1 MKRSVFRN
9 RALPYLL
16 VLPQIAVTVVFF
28 FWPAFESLRLSLFR
42 TSPFG
47 DKTSFVGLEN
57 FRKLLTTP
65 EYYQS
70 IANTFVFASAVTA
83 IGLGAG
89 LFVAAL
95 ATQKI
100 RGLAAY
106 RTAVLWPYGIAPPIA
121 GIIFLFIFH
130 PSYGVLPYW
139 LGFVTSYEFNWLLKG
154 WVAMALVILATAWTH
169 VGYNIAFFLAGL
181 LAIPTSVLEAASVD
195 GAGAIRRFR
204 SIIFPLLSPITFY
217 LLVSAGGTFAAPARV
232 AALPRVVEAPR
243 RRAFDWGSVVVHAL
257 LLICVAVIA
266 FPLYYAFVIST
277 QTVQEVV
284 ARPPILRPSV
294 HLLENYA
301 EAWGRSH
308 MPRLLWN
315 SAIVAVVSALG
326 KIAISMLSAFAIV
339 YFNFRGK
346 AIAFWLIFITLMLP
360 VEVRIMST
368 YEVIGSLGWLNSYA
382 GLTVPLMASATATF
396 LFRQFYMT
404 VPNEL
409 VEAAQLDGV
418 GPLRFLW
425 AFLLP
430 LSWANIAALFVVL
443 FIFGW
448 NQYLWPLMITNTE
461 TMRVV
466 VIGLQDLIPRTG
478 THVPEW
484 NVMMAA
490 AMMALLPPVAVILVM
505 QRWFVKGLIET
516 EK

>member
-1 MKRSVFRN
+1 VSADGAAVASARV
-9 RALPYLL
+9 RALP
-16 VLPQIAVTVVFF
+16 
-28 FWPAFESLRLSLFR
+28 R
-42 TSPFG
+42 
-47 DKTSFVGLEN
+47 
-57 FRKLLTTP
+57 
-65 EYYQS
+65 
-70 IANTFVFASAVTA
+70 
-83 IGLGAG
+83 
-89 LFVAAL
+89 AA
-95 ATQKI
+95 
-100 RGLAAY
+100 
-106 RTAVLWPYGIAPPIA
+106 
-121 GIIFLFIFH
+121 
-130 PSYGVLPYW
+130 
-139 LGFVTSYEFNWLLKG
+139 
-154 WVAMALVILATAWTH
+154 
-169 VGYNIAFFLAGL
+169 
-181 LAIPTSVLEAASVD
+181 
-195 GAGAIRRFR
+195 
-204 SIIFPLLSPITFY
+204 
-217 LLVSAGGTFAAPARV
+217 
-232 AALPRVVEAPR
+232 EAPR
-243 RRAFDWGSVVVHAL
+243 RRPVDWGSIVVHAL
-257 LLICVAVIA
+257 LLACVAIIA

-277 QTVQEVV
+277 QTVPELL
-284 ARPPILRPSV
+284 ARPPMLRPSG

-301 EAWGRSH
+301 AAWGRSN
-308 MPRLLWN
+308 MAGLLLN

-346 AIAFWLIFITLMLP
+346 MIAFWMIFITLMLP

-368 YEVIGSLGWLNSYA
+368 YEVIGNLGWLNSYA

-396 LFRQFYMT
+396 LFRQFYLT

-448 NQYLWPLMITNTE
+448 NQYLWPLMITNAAD
-461 TMRVV
+461 MRVV

-490 AMMALLPPVAVILVM
+490 AMMALLPPVAVILFM

>member
-1 MKRSVFRN
+1 VS
-9 RALPYLL
+9 ADGA
-16 VLPQIAVTVVFF
+16 AV
-28 FWPAFESLRLSLFR
+28 
-42 TSPFG
+42 
-47 DKTSFVGLEN
+47 
-57 FRKLLTTP
+57 
-65 EYYQS
+65 
-70 IANTFVFASAVTA
+70 ASA
-83 IGLGAG
+83 
-89 LFVAAL
+89 
-95 ATQKI
+95 
-100 RGLAAY
+100 R
-106 RTAVLWPYGIAPPIA
+106 
-121 GIIFLFIFH
+121 
-130 PSYGVLPYW
+130 
-139 LGFVTSYEFNWLLKG
+139 
-154 WVAMALVILATAWTH
+154 
-169 VGYNIAFFLAGL
+169 
-181 LAIPTSVLEAASVD
+181 VD
-195 GAGAIRRFR
+195 
-204 SIIFPLLSPITFY
+204 
-217 LLVSAGGTFAAPARV
+217 
-232 AALPRVVEAPR
+232 ALPRVAAAR
-243 RRAFDWGSVVVHAL
+243 RGRTFDWGTVVVHAL
-257 LLICVAVIA
+257 LILCVAVIA

-277 QTVQEVV
+277 QTVPEVLG
-284 ARPPILRPSV
+284 RPPLLRPSG
-294 HLLENYA
+294 HTLENYA
-301 EAWGRSH
+301 AAWQRSN
-308 MPRLLWN
+308 MARLLLN
-315 SAIVAVVSALG
+315 SAVVAIASALG

-346 AIAFWLIFITLMLP
+346 SVAFWMIFVTLMLP

-368 YEVIGSLGWLNSYA
+368 YEVIGSIGWLNSYA
-382 GLTVPLMASATATF
+382 GLTIPLMASATATF

-490 AMMALLPPVAVILVM
+490 AMMALLPPVAVILFM
-505 QRWFVKGLIET
+505 QRWFVKGLIES